1 MQEMLTKII
10 LVLIQT
16 PMAVLLYIQGVMGFW
31 AHEMTLDM
39 IKQGFIFGTTIA
51 TFAVALLKW
60 WRDRQADKKMARLS
74 DEHIEAERQIAK
86 LAAENETLR
95 LKIEKGKQAGME
107 LKEEVRSRMDALEQ
121 TSGEAVTAAQSVVA
135 DAAEQVTKAAD
146 AAATK
151 VRKDA
156 AKAAAKL
163 KTPKQ

>member
-60 WRDRQADKKMARLS
+60 WRDRLEALNQSLLLLRRLRVQIQWRHQANA
-74 DEHIEAERQIAK
+74 
-86 LAAENETLR
+86 N
-95 LKIEKGKQAGME
+95 
-107 LKEEVRSRMDALEQ
+107 SR
-121 TSGEAVTAAQSVVA
+121 
-135 DAAEQVTKAAD
+135 
-146 AAATK
+146 
-151 VRKDA
+151 
-156 AKAAAKL
+156 
-163 KTPKQ
+163 